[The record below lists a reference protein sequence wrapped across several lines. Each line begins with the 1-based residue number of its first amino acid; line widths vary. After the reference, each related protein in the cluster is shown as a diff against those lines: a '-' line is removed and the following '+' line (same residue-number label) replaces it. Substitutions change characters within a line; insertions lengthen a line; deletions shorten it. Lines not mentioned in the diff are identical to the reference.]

1 MSKQIKGSTILKDG
15 FSLFLVTAI
24 FVLLL
29 AGAYLITR
37 PAIQAYHDAA
47 LAESLPRV
55 LPAAS
60 DFAPITAVE
69 DRPGIKTYTIGYTDG
84 QPVGVALEVSV
95 AGWNPDLMFL
105 LGLDLNGEIAGIE
118 ILSHAE
124 TPGIGCAIEEEDF
137 LNRFVG
143 RTAGIVHVPGGQSAS
158 GNQIELITGVTI
170 SARVMVEGANEAL
183 DYFHTTLMPA
193 LVAQYDIEAPEIP
206 ETTPPMNE
214 DPQETDDT
222 PQAAP
227 PQTSLEGVLAN
238 ALLTATGASFA
249 DTVHVGNDLGILSY
263 TVGLMDGQPIGVFFE
278 LSVEGWYPYIVFLL
292 SVDLNGEIT
301 DLTIIS
307 HRETPDIGD
316 VIERDSF
323 TRQFVGR
330 TAGIE
335 LIESGQTAQG
345 NQIVGI
351 TGATISVEAVLAGAN
366 AALAYF
372 NDNVLPRISQYATGG
387 A

>member
-15 FSLFLVTAI
+15 LSLFLVTAI

-29 AGAYLITR
+29 AGAYLITQ

-105 LGLDLNGEIAGIE
+105 LGLDLNGEIVGIE

-124 TPGIGCAIEEEDF
+124 TPGIGCAIEEESF

-158 GNQIELITGVTI
+158 GNQVELITGVTI

-193 LVAQYDIEAPEIP
+193 LAARYDVDAPEMPII
-206 ETTPPMNE
+206 EVE
-214 DPQETDDT
+214 QQEPDGQTE
-222 PQAAP
+222 QAP
-227 PQTSLEGVLAN
+227 PPQDPAENILTD
-238 ALLTATGASFA
+238 ALLAAAGATLS
-249 DTVHVGNDLGILSY
+249 DTVAVNNDLGILSY
-263 TVGLMDGQPIGVFFE
+263 TVGLIDGQPAQVFFKM
-278 LSVEGWYPYIVFLL
+278 SVEGWNPGIVFLVSL
-292 SVDLNGEIT
+292 DLNGEIT
-301 DLTIIS
+301 NLNIIS
-307 HRETPDIGD
+307 HSETPEIGD

-335 LIESGQTAQG
+335 LLESGQTADG

-351 TGATISVEAVLAGAN
+351 TGSTITIEAVLAGVN
-366 AALAYF
+366 DALAYF
-372 NDNVLPRISQYATGG
+372 NANVLPHISRYATS
-387 A
+387 